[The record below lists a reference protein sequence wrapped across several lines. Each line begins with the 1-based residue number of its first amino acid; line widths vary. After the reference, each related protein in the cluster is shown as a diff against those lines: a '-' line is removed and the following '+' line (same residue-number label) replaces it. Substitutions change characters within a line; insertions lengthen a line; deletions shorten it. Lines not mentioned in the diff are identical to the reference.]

1 MADDANAIKMDCEAA
16 LAEAI
21 PALEAAKE
29 ALNAITKNDITEIK
43 TVKSPHVDVI
53 MVMTG
58 VCILMN
64 VTPISKMDPTTQK
77 KVQDWWEPTKT
88 LMNDSEF
95 LKNLLF
101 YKKEEL
107 TEKQIKALQPLLTD
121 PKFDKKHLLGINK
134 VAANM
139 AAWVIAMESFYRVNL
154 IVKPKQAQLAI
165 AMG

>member
-64 VTPISKMDPTTQK
+64 VTAISKMDPTTQK

-88 LMNDSEF
+88 LMNDSDF
-95 LKNLLF
+95 LKKMLS
-101 YKKEEL
+101 YKTEE
-107 TEKQIKALQPLLTD
+107 I
-121 PKFDKKHLLGINK
+121 
-134 VAANM
+134 
-139 AAWVIAMESFYRVNL
+139 S
-154 IVKPKQAQLAI
+154 
-165 AMG
+165 